1 MQFSK
6 HLPQQWVL
14 FCKRIGGY
22 CLEKILKEILKTLN
36 SMDDR
41 LKKIEKHLKRGGL
54 DEVISEYMSNKSE

>member
-1 MQFSK
+1 M
-6 HLPQQWVL
+6 
-14 FCKRIGGY
+14 
-22 CLEKILKEILKTLN
+22 EKILKEILKTLN